1 MNTNDP
7 LSHWKTPNISARP
20 RTENETRDL
29 AVRVFA
35 RNLKPI
41 SLHYAIMAVPALL
54 LCYLFWI
61 GSFYLLFSEETS
73 LGGDFYD
80 CFTVACIWWVLVT
93 ASLYYLSE
101 FCGALVTKYLGMWLF
116 SGEER
121 VTLKTTL
128 HSTRGRWGQSIYFL
142 LLTRPIRLRSFYA
155 EILLL
160 ENTPFLR
167 TENGVSTKRRVKRV
181 NSSGSFFALGLGS
194 LVTESFVNMGVSVG
208 CGVFF
213 LLALAVFQNVILA
226 FFLTAVL
233 WLPILTAASRLFM
246 TVYHF
251 CSYVNYRVK
260 NESWDVELL
269 FKSELAKLGKDSI
282 AMVGDQTP
290 SGAFV
295 GNKRLGPLVLD
306 PNLMER
312 ENGVDAPLQNDE
324 HKEAEE

>member
-20 RTENETRDL
+20 RTESETRDL

-41 SLHYAIMAVPALL
+41 SLLYAIMAVPALL
-54 LCYLFWI
+54 LCYLLWI
-61 GSFYLLFSEETS
+61 GVFYLLLSGELS
-73 LGGDFYD
+73 LGEDFEGI
-80 CFTVACIWWVLVT
+80 FTAASFWWVLVT
-93 ASLYYLSE
+93 ASLYFLSE
-101 FCGALVTKYLGMWLF
+101 FCGALVTKYLGLWLF
-116 SGEER
+116 SGEEK

-128 HSTRGRWGQSIYFL
+128 HSMRGRWGQTIYFL
-142 LLTRPIRLRSFYA
+142 LLTRLIRLRSFYA

-160 ENTPFLR
+160 ENTPFWR
-167 TENGVSTKRRVKRV
+167 TENGVSTKRRVKHV
-181 NSSGSFFALGLGS
+181 NSSGSFFALGLSS

-208 CGVFF
+208 VGVFF
-213 LLALAVFQNVILA
+213 LLAYAVFQNVILA

-290 SGAFV
+290 SRAFV
-295 GNKRLGPLVLD
+295 GSKRLGPLVLD
-306 PNLMER
+306 SNLMER
-312 ENGVDAPLQNDE
+312 ENGVDDPLQNDE
-324 HKEAEE
+324 HKETEE